1 MYKDKLLEQKLKFE
15 FKIIISVNI
24 PNFLNLSC
32 FMSFPFQLK
41 PTNIFKEV
49 EVFKEDVPE
58 IPASVTRRKTPSPK
72 GTSQKEVDFL
82 IS

>member
-1 MYKDKLLEQKLKFE
+1 MCH
-15 FKIIISVNI
+15 V
-24 PNFLNLSC
+24 

-41 PTNIFKEV
+41 CTNIFKELK
-49 EVFKEDVPE
+49 VFKEDVAEVPD
-58 IPASVTRRKTPSPK
+58 SVTRRKTPTPK